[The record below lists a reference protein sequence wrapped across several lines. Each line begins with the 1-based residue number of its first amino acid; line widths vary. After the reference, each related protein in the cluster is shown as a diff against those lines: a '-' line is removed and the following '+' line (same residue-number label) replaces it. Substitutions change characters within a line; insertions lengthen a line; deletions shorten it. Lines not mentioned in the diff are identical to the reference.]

1 MIGVVYFNTKH
12 YYLGLML
19 QWMIL
24 GDFRPFPGIVMVR
37 WIRVTTLGMYVR
49 HIRCFGFVLVNT
61 IGIIGIMAI

>member
-24 GDFRPFPGIVMVR
+24 GDFQPFPGRVMVR
-37 WIRVTTLGMYVR
+37 WICVASLGMYVG
-49 HIRCFGFVLVNT
+49 HIRCFGVVLVNP